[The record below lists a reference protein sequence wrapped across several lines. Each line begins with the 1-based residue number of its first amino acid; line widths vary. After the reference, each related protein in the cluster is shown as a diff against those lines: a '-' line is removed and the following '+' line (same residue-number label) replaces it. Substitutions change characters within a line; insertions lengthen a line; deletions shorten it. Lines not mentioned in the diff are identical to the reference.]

1 MTPIHRNKLWVED
14 DETFA
19 ADPHVALPWGMSGLG
34 LAHIASLANSLRFDL
49 EKRVD
54 EGCGGTI
61 PAEDLARAVR
71 AWLSVETTEER
82 GEGLREEIPPAW
94 TDVTNGYVEVLCR
107 AIATGTNGDHV
118 SWRR

>member
-1 MTPIHRNKLWVED
+1 MED

-34 LAHIASLANSLRFDL
+34 LPHIASLANSLRRNL

-54 EGCGGTI
+54 EGYGGTTP
-61 PAEDLARAVR
+61 PADLARAVR
-71 AWLSVETTEER
+71 AWLRSEMTEER
-82 GEGLREEIPPAW
+82 GQGLRKEIPPTW
-94 TDVTNGYVEVLCR
+94 TDASSGYVEVLCR
-107 AIATGTNGDHV
+107 AIATGTNGDNV